1 MFVMDTLVLIILIL
15 AILVL
20 LFTLL
25 LKQKKKT
32 ITTDP
37 IPERY
42 REILEEQVP
51 FYRQLN
57 ENKKKEFENRVQQF
71 LAQTRITGVKTV
83 VGDIDRVLI
92 AASASIPIF
101 NFPGWEYINLHE
113 VLLYPDSFDDD
124 FKQQGGERDI
134 IGIVGSGAL
143 NHVMILSQH
152 ELRQAFNN
160 KTGKTNTAIHEFV
173 HLVDKT
179 DGSIDGV
186 PAFILDQKYI
196 MPWLQL
202 MRREIQMILENRS
215 DINPYGAFSEAEF
228 FAVVSEYFF
237 ERPDLL
243 KQKHPELYELL
254 VKIFRPQNFT
264 PPWRG
269 KE

>member
-1 MFVMDTLVLIILIL
+1 MDIVILIILIL
-15 AILVL
+15 AILVV
-20 LFTLL
+20 LFSLL

-32 ITTDP
+32 ITVDP
-37 IPERY
+37 IPEHY
-42 REILEEQVP
+42 RMILAEQVP
-51 FYRQLN
+51 FYRQLD
-57 ENKKKEFENRVQQF
+57 ENKKKEFENRVQHF
-71 LAQTRITGVKTV
+71 LAQVRITGVKTV
-83 VGDIDRVLI
+83 VEDIDRVLI

-113 VLLYPDSFDDD
+113 VLLYPDAFDHD
-124 FKQQGGERDI
+124 FKQQEGERDI

-186 PAFILDQKYI
+186 PGFILEQKYI

-202 MRREIQMILENRS
+202 MRREIQMILDNRS
-215 DINPYGAFSEAEF
+215 DINPYGAINEAEF

-237 ERPDLL
+237 ERPELL

-254 VKIFRPQNFT
+254 VKIFRAT
-264 PPWRG
+264 
-269 KE
+269 